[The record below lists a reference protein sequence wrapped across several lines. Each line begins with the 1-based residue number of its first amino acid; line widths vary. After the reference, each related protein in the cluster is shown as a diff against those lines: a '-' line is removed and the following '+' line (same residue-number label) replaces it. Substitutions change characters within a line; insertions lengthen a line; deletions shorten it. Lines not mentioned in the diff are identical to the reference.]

1 MRISKE
7 TTSLSP
13 HPFPTEGTNNLL
25 VNELFTL
32 LCLCVVCNGNSLD
45 VLVLVVIPEPIPTQ
59 QGQYAQQAH
68 EKSQAKLFLVVYE
81 PVKKPYSKNISSQ

>member
-7 TTSLSP
+7 TVALSL
-13 HPFPTEGTNNLL
+13 HPFPTKGESNLL

-45 VLVLVVIPEPIPTQ
+45 VLVPLIIPELIAT
-59 QGQYAQQAH
+59 
-68 EKSQAKLFLVVYE
+68 
-81 PVKKPYSKNISSQ
+81 